1 MVRAAGGIQACVGP
15 VAEVAVLPD
24 GHAEGCAGAGFEGVG
39 AGEGFEEELVL
50 LGRGGVYAAAVGG
63 DDVVALFVVV
73 VAEEL
78 GLGRGLLVRWFRLVE
93 RTVNGLR
100 S

>member
-1 MVRAAGGIQACVGP
+1 MVRAAGRIEARVGP

-24 GHAEGCAGAGFEGVG
+24 GDAVGGAGAGFEGVG
-39 AGEGFEEELVL
+39 AGEGFEQELGA
-50 LGRGGVYAAAVGG
+50 LGGGGGDVSAVGG

-78 GLGRGLLVRWFRLVE
+78 GLGNHKGWFVSEVVVVGLD
-93 RTVNGLR
+93 G
-100 S
+100 